1 MPGVE
6 WIILE
11 YIFLGC
17 SILGT
22 LLPGIVYSVPGTH
35 GIVYSVPGT
44 HIKML
49 QHDPVVV

>member
-35 GIVYSVPGT
+35 
-44 HIKML
+44 IKML